1 MPDSFVQADG
11 ISHRGQKS
19 PSKRGLGIWYN
30 RVRCARRGAYYDG
43 REDIITK
50 STTSH
55 HETTTQGREDSPH
68 KESAATHTLSFR
80 LIQEASYPIP
90 QVGVVACRLWRVLP
104 RSASSRPSPQY
115 AIELCG
121 IGQRRMRLIGRD
133 PLRAREIAAL
143 LVRHRVT
150 PCTLFDILEDLMDE
164 DGDALW

>member
-1 MPDSFVQADG
+1 MPNSFVQGDG
-11 ISHRGQKS
+11 IALVGQGS
-19 PSKRGLGIWYN
+19 PPKESLGIWYN
-30 RVRCARRGAYYDG
+30 RYRCARRGAYYDG

-50 STTSH
+50 DTTSH
-55 HETTTQGREDSPH
+55 HESTTQGPDDSPH
-68 KESAATHTLSFR
+68 REPSATHTLSFR

-90 QVGVVACRLWRVLP
+90 QVGAVACRLWRVVP

-121 IGQRRMRLIGRD
+121 MGQRRMRLIGRD

-150 PCTLFDILEDLMDE
+150 PCTLFDVLEDLAEE
-164 DGDALW
+164 DGDAL